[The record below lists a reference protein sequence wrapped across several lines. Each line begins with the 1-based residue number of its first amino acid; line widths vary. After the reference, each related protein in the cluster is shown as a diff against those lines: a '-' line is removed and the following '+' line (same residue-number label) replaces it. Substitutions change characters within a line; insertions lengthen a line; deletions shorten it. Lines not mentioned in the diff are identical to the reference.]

1 MRFFVCCWCLWVCGA
16 VLAENVRLETK
27 YFAAEVSEAGQVVS
41 AIDKRS
47 GENLLNRTYDANF
60 CRLTMNYGEGLQ
72 PITSVKKEG
81 NVIRVTFRNGVVLG
95 LEYVSADHWFTLEV
109 VSLEGADKEPYLLEF
124 GRIWTETDYTRP
136 DALGISPLILT
147 IHTNVFDM
155 PGKARRLGGMCY
167 GKIGI
172 LKAKTASLALPEK
185 EMRAEMK
192 AFTEKI
198 LAQKEADPEYRKIAP
213 PVSRA
218 GGGYA
223 MDIPKNYGSYII
235 TSIPIK
241 AEEVASWAEHL
252 AQFGVSQIDFHQ
264 GVPFRQGDFHF
275 NETAYPNGIS
285 DFRRMTDEL
294 KKHGMIA
301 GLHTYSQF
309 VYRQGNKYLT
319 PVPHQDLD
327 VMETFTLAEDMDE
340 KATALAV
347 LESTENVS
355 TVTGFGVRNSLYLW
369 IDDEIVVYRE
379 VGTNGFPKIERGAM
393 GTKAVAHRKGAK
405 VAHLTQYFHGFA
417 PRPGSA
423 LFLEIARNTAK
434 TYDAGGFSM
443 IYLDALDGTNSLLV
457 GEDKRL
463 VWYYDALFVR
473 EILDNIT
480 TEPPLLEYST
490 MHASL
495 WAARSR
501 MGAWDSP
508 SRGYVAFF
516 DKHFASNA
524 QTAVARYLPGQ
535 MGWFAVCP
543 TKGENVSANFSSQTL
558 FREDLEYLGVKSLA
572 WNHGM
577 SYLDI
582 SLGQLVPAAYRNG
595 LILKTFDG
603 LRSTAKISDADRELL
618 KTPGKHFHL
627 ADGKLLP
634 AQYVSLQQGGSVCNP
649 YANQKPFIR
658 IESRLSVGE
667 YDDSGN
673 IELAAFDENAPV
685 EKTITKTFEEPLNL
699 SQHLAMGMWVYGD
712 GGGQWLNV
720 RVESPYHLTSGFA
733 DHVVK
738 LDFTGWKYLSF
749 LENTNGEHPQLRW
762 PAGRN
767 GLYTE
772 FRQKVFYN
780 QISQVHVM
788 VLGETKN
795 LRFRTLKAI
804 PAIEAERENPT
815 LTINGQ
821 SVTFAGK
828 IPAGCYAQWNLGEK
842 EISVLHPRGEEV
854 GKLTVSGDVPTF
866 QNGEND
872 VQISL
877 FTRWTFGVFDVEN
890 PISLD

>member
-1 MRFFVCCWCLWVCGA
+1 MRYLLCCLCLWVSGS
-16 VLAENVRLETK
+16 VYAENVRLETK
-27 YFAAEVSEAGQVVS
+27 FFAAEVSATGQVIS
-41 AIDKRS
+41 AVDKRT
-47 GENLLNRTYDANF
+47 GESLLNRTYDAQF
-60 CRLTMNYGEGLQ
+60 CRLMMNRGEEPQ

-81 NVIRVTFRNGVVLG
+81 NGIRVTFSNGVVVE
-95 LEYVSADHWFTLEV
+95 LEYASADHWFTLEV
-109 VSLEGADKEPYLLEF
+109 VSLEGTKQTPYLLEF
-124 GRIWTETDYTRP
+124 GRIWTETDYTKP
-136 DALGISPLILT
+136 DSLGISPLILT
-147 IHTNVFDM
+147 IHTNIFDM
-155 PGKARRLGGMCY
+155 PGKARRLGGIAY
-167 GKIGI
+167 GKIG
-172 LKAKTASLALPEK
+172 LLNAKTASLALPEK
-185 EMRAEMK
+185 EMREEMK
-192 AFTEKI
+192 AFTERI
-198 LAQKEADPEYRKIAP
+198 LAQKETDPEYRKIAP

-241 AEEVASWAEHL
+241 AEEVKQWAEHL
-252 AQFGVSQIDFHQ
+252 APFGVSQIDFHQ

-301 GLHTYSQF
+301 GLHTYAQF
-309 VYRQGNKYLT
+309 VYGQGNQYLT
-319 PVPHQDLD
+319 PVPHKDLD
-327 VMETFTLAEDMDE
+327 VMETFTLAEDVDE
-340 KATALAV
+340 KTTALSV
-347 LESTENVS
+347 SESTENIS
-355 TVTGFGVRNSLYLW
+355 TKTGFFVRNSLYLQ
-369 IDDEIVVYRE
+369 IDDEIMVYRE
-379 VGTNGFPKIERGAM
+379 VGENGFPKVERGAM
-393 GTKAVAHRKGAK
+393 GTTATAHHKGAK
-405 VAHLTQYFHGFA
+405 VAHLTQFFYGFA
-417 PRPGSA
+417 PRPGSE
-423 LFLEIARNTAK
+423 LFLEVARNTAK
-434 TYDAGGFSM
+434 TYNEGGFRM
-443 IYLDALDGTNSLLV
+443 IYLDALDGTHSLLV
-457 GEDKRL
+457 GDDKQL

-473 EILDNIT
+473 EILEHIT

-490 MHASL
+490 MHPSL

-508 SRGYVAFF
+508 SRGYQTFF

-524 QTAVARYLPGQ
+524 QCAVARYLPGQ

-543 TKGENVSANFSSQTL
+543 TKGETVAANFSSQTL
-558 FREDLEYLGVKSLA
+558 FRENLEYLGVKSLA

-595 LILKTFDG
+595 LLLKTFDE
-603 LRSTAKISDADRELL
+603 LRKTTNIADADRELL

-634 AQYVSLQQGGSVCNP
+634 AQYVSLQQKGTIQNP

-658 IESRLSVGE
+658 IENRLSAEE
-667 YDDSGN
+667 YDAPGN
-673 IELAAFDENAPV
+673 IELAAFDENSPV
-685 EKTITKTFEEPLNL
+685 EKITTKTFEKPLDL
-699 SQHLAMGMWVYGD
+699 SKHLAMGMWVYGD

-738 LDFTGWKYLSF
+738 LDFTGWKYLTF
-749 LENTNGEHPQLRW
+749 LENTNGEHPELYW

-780 QISQVHVM
+780 QIDRIYVM
-788 VLGETKN
+788 VLGEIKN

-804 PAIEAERENPT
+804 PAIETDCENPT
-815 LTINGQ
+815 LLLNGE
-821 SVTFAGK
+821 STTFTGK
-828 IPAGCYAQWNLGEK
+828 IPAGGYAEWNPGER
-842 EISVLHPRGEEV
+842 EISVFLPHGKEV
-854 GKLTVSGDVPTF
+854 GKLTVSDEVSLLKK
-866 QNGEND
+866 GENN
-872 VQISL
+872 VQIPS
-877 FTRWTFGVFDVEN
+877 FTRWTFGVFDTEN
-890 PISLD
+890 PIPLN